1 MSLFNKVFG
10 KKGGTGNVSS
20 KDFKD
25 DTKELETKW
34 AKVYSGIDQNEK
46 KKLDLMRKQLGTL
59 FVLTKFRCFFFFFLI
74 IYQTKA
80 QLVLIKILQNP
91 QMREKVKDRLKEAA
105 MVFSN
110 TEQMKQLYLNT
121 NWAESFKIVFFF

>member
-1 MSLFNKVFG
+1 M
-10 KKGGTGNVSS
+10 
-20 KDFKD
+20 
-25 DTKELETKW
+25 
-34 AKVYSGIDQNEK
+34 
-46 KKLDLMRKQLGTL
+46 
-59 FVLTKFRCFFFFFLI
+59 FFLFI
-74 IYQTKA
+74 LKIFKTKA

-121 NWAESFKIVFFF
+121 NWAESFKIVFFHFFKTPQYQQKFAPDEEDKESKTSTKGTLNFSSISEATEAEDIITEDMNKEFQELE